1 MNIEYIIGKLTLADM
16 NIPIVESRLGFNDFI
31 GAVKVRWSINRNNYR
46 ISPGL
51 YAIGKPDSDSN
62 VFVTANYKLSFD
74 HLRKNLKGFNAW
86 ILILDTK
93 GINVWCAAGKGTFGT
108 DELLRQIRETK
119 LEQLIN
125 HRKLIVPQLGAVGVS
140 AYEVRKQSGFKVIYG
155 PVRANDLPQYISDN
169 LKATKEMRTVYFPF
183 SERLKLIPVE
193 IVGHSQYLIFTI
205 ASFIILSGLNPH
217 GYSLNNAFSGG
228 LHASIKILIA
238 FFCGS
243 TFTPMLLPFIPHRSF
258 SLKGAVLGLLAA
270 IASMFLL
277 PDNGIL
283 EILSWFFL
291 IPAISSFIAMNF
303 TGTST
308 YTSLS
313 GVMKEMKIAIPLQ
326 LIFSIIG
333 LSLWIISRFVN

>member
-1 MNIEYIIGKLTLADM
+1 MNTEYIIGKLTLADV

-31 GAVKVRWSINRNNYR
+31 GSVKVRWSINRNSYR
-46 ISPGL
+46 VSPGL

-74 HLRKNLKGFNAW
+74 HLRKNLKGFDAW
-86 ILILDTK
+86 ILVLDTK

-125 HRKLIVPQLGAVGVS
+125 HKKLIVPQLGAVGVS
-140 AYEVRKQSGFKVIYG
+140 AFEVKKQSGFSVIFG
-155 PVRANDLPQYISDN
+155 PVQAEDLPKYITDN
-169 LKATKEMRTVYFPF
+169 LKATKEMRTVYFRF
-183 SERLKLIPVE
+183 TDRLKLIPVE
-193 IVGHSQYLIFTI
+193 IVGHSTYMLF
-205 ASFIILSGLNPH
+205 AMAAFFILAGLNPH
-217 GYSLNNAFSGG
+217 GYSLDNAFSGG
-228 LHASIKILIA
+228 MHAGSKILIA

-243 TFTPMLLPFIPHRSF
+243 TFMPMLLPYIPHKSF
-258 SLKGAVLGLLAA
+258 SLKGGALGLIAA
-270 IASMFLL
+270 IVSMLL
-277 PDNGIL
+277 IPDNGIW
-283 EILSWFFL
+283 ETLSWFFM

-333 LSLWIISRFVN
+333 LSLWIISRFVI